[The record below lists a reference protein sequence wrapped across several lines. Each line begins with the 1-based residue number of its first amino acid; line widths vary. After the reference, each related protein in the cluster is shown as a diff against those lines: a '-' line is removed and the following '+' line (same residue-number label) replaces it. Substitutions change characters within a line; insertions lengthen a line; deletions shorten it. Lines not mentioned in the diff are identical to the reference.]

1 MANVRGVRL
10 TDPVEAGERPV
21 CPVKNKP
28 LRSTDPRKR
37 KVVAAL
43 AELSGATKV
52 TCVGVVGEGSLHE
65 KFVGHCMVRDFIAG
79 MNADRGFKSIGWW
92 SVDLKGGS
100 K

>member
-10 TDPVEAGERPV
+10 TESVPARERPV

-43 AELSGATKV
+43 CEISGATKV

-65 KFVGHCMVRDFIAG
+65 KFVGHCLIRDFIAG
-79 MNADRGFKSIGWW
+79 MNADRGWVSRGWW